1 MKIVLTQQAYKKF
14 MFGVMNCD
22 KEIGYMGRVIFDKKS
37 CTYTVTNVYL
47 PTQEVTGSTTDLDA
61 DSVAKCEIASINEK
75 GYYNAW
81 LHSHVHMGAFWSG
94 TDTSTI
100 KEMGLKGL
108 CVAIV
113 GNKKREMKG
122 AVYVHSEEDHV
133 PDIFNDNVPVSIEE
147 EVNEDPWVMA
157 SHIEW
162 IEKTSDIGT
171 LCNIDDISDMEKI
184 LTGVRSSISSAGS
197 LGLKSLSLLRVVI
210 MLADPDETMDI
221 VMMMKWIEK

>member
-1 MKIVLTQQAYKKF
+1 MKNIIDSDKLIEKLQQT
-14 MFGVMNCD
+14 
-22 KEIGYMGRVIFDKKS
+22 EEGRK
-37 CTYTVTNVYL
+37 L
-47 PTQEVTGSTTDLDA
+47 
-61 DSVAKCEIASINEK
+61 
-75 GYYNAW
+75 
-81 LHSHVHMGAFWSG
+81 
-94 TDTSTI
+94 I
-100 KEMGLKGL
+100 KETMVESGSPTLKRVTDIL
-108 CVAIV
+108 HLIAC
-113 GNKKREMKG
+113 NDK
-122 AVYVHSEEDHV
+122 HQED
-133 PDIFNDNVPVSIEE
+133 SSCRYIEE